1 VDAGN
6 EPSVSQDIRGKALD
20 IAVRLGVVALIVL
33 WCFSI
38 FLPFL
43 MPVAWGVLIA
53 VALYPTFVKL
63 KSLLGGRNR
72 LAGTV
77 FIVVSLVLVIV
88 PTVLLFDSL
97 IDGSVR
103 IGREF
108 QEETFTVRSPP
119 EKVKSWP
126 LIGERLHGFWTL
138 ASENVAGALTRIGP
152 QLRAFGNWF
161 VATFTALGASFL
173 VTVIALVIAGILMM
187 NGAGGGRTARAIG
200 RRLGDEKGEE
210 MVGLATGTIRSV
222 VRGVLLVA
230 AIQGLLAGIGLYVA
244 GVPAAGFWAVLVL
257 IVAVIQLPPILV
269 LGPIAVYVFSVN
281 DSMVMA
287 IAFTVWSL
295 IVSVCDGFLKPILLG
310 RGVSVPMPVILI
322 GAIGG
327 MIGSGVIGLFI
338 GPVILAIGYQI
349 FTAWIADGPENVGQ

>member
-20 IAVRLGVVALIVL
+20 IAIRLGVVALIVF

-63 KSLLGGRNR
+63 KGLLGGRNR

-77 FIVVSLVLVIV
+77 FMVVSLVLVIV

-97 IDGSVR
+97 IEGSVR
-103 IGREF
+103 IGREL
-108 QEETFTVRSPP
+108 QEGTFTVQPPP

-126 LIGERLHGFWTL
+126 LIGERFHGFWML
-138 ASENVAGALTRIGP
+138 ASENTAGALTRIGP

-161 VATFTALGASFL
+161 VATFTALGVSL
-173 VTVIALVIAGILMM
+173 VITLIALVIAGILMM

-200 RRLGDEKGEE
+200 RRLGGEKGDE
-210 MVGLATGTIRSV
+210 MVGLAAGTIRSV

-281 DSMVMA
+281 DSLAVA
-287 IAFTVWSL
+287 IAFAVWSL
-295 IVSVCDGFLKPILLG
+295 IVSVCDSFLKPLLLG

-338 GPVILAIGYQI
+338 GPVILAIGYEI